1 MIHFSICSYRW
12 HFLVHQIDDSFLMWQ
27 ICCVCKSTR
36 KNTTQMDCVWP
47 SCVSTLRALARS
59 PAVTF
64 LPINLRVQIP
74 PLSSFSRTAFFT
86 QNVFI
91 AGISLHLHYLS
102 AHPPL
107 LFNDSLMAGTASH
120 SSLSTRSQLR
130 TWYTVSAYNMVITW
144 ERNGARPD
152 ERLQPET
159 SNSLCPYF

>member
-1 MIHFSICSYRW
+1 MTFMRLHTQGPGSLSGCN
-12 HFLVHQIDDSFLMWQ
+12 LPPHQPQSADS
-27 ICCVCKSTR
+27 STV
-36 KNTTQMDCVWP
+36 Q
-47 SCVSTLRALARS
+47 L
-59 PAVTF
+59 
-64 LPINLRVQIP
+64 LPYC
-74 PLSSFSRTAFFT
+74 FFM

-91 AGISLHLHYLS
+91 AGISLHLNYLS

-144 ERNGARPD
+144 ERNGTRPD